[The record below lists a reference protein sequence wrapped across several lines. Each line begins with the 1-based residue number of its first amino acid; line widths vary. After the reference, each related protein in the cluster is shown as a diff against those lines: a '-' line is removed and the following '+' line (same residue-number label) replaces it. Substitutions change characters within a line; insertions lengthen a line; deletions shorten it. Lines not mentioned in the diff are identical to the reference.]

1 MILFRRRKQ
10 KEEKKKIET
19 SKVLLYYCD
28 ALLTATVILTFVV
41 VFIFKDPSPL
51 SYMIP
56 GVFGLAT
63 AAHGFYYWKAK
74 AENLRKHNQAD
85 KVTMSGGD
93 DQNPAGY

>member
-1 MILFRRRKQ
+1 MILSRRKE
-10 KEEKKKIET
+10 KTEKKKKIET

-28 ALLTATVILTFVV
+28 GLLTATVILTFVV

-85 KVTMSGGD
+85 RVTMSGD
-93 DQNPAGY
+93 DNQSSAGY